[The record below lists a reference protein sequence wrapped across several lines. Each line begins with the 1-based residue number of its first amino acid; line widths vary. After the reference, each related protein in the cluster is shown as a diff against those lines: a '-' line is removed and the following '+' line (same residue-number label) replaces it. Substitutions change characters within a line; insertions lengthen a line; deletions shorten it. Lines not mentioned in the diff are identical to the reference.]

1 MNCPNMT
8 LWSTASVGKERKFLE
23 LYVLRSTAS
32 NPQSGYDMLKDIES
46 KTDGKWVPSKGMIYP
61 LLDEME
67 EKGLIEIQ
75 EIGERSK
82 KIYRIT
88 KKGLKKL
95 DAIKEKH
102 KEIQKNME
110 TFRTLF
116 METLMPQQE
125 REFAEFFHTLRKKV
139 IESPDK
145 EKVKRVLQKALEEL
159 S

>member
-1 MNCPNMT
+1 M
-8 LWSTASVGKERKFLE
+8 
-23 LYVLRSTAS
+23 YVLRSTAS

-88 KKGLKKL
+88 EKGLKKL
-95 DAIKEKH
+95 EAIKEKH

-125 REFAEFFHTLRKKV
+125 REFAELFHMLRKKM
-139 IESPDK
+139 IESPDRK
-145 EKVKRVLQKALEEL
+145 KVKKVLQNALEEL

>member
-1 MNCPNMT
+1 MT
-8 LWSTASVGKERKFLE
+8 LWSTASVGRERKFLE

-32 NPQSGYDMLKDIES
+32 NLQSGYDMLKDIES

-82 KIYRIT
+82 KLYRIT
-88 KKGLKKL
+88 EKGLKKL
-95 DAIKEKH
+95 EAIKEKH

-125 REFAEFFHTLRKKV
+125 REFAELFHMLRKKM

-145 EKVKRVLQKALEEL
+145 KKVKRVLQKALEEL